1 MKQNKSLCKQYF
13 TLRLLRFQKKKQLSE
28 NQARYLQLV
37 SEESGRIR
45 ITKSVISPIAG
56 GA

>member
-1 MKQNKSLCKQYF
+1 MKQNKSLCEQYF
-13 TLRLLRFQKKKQLSE
+13 TLRLLRFKKKKQLSE

-45 ITKSVISPIAG
+45 IIKSVISPIAG

>member
-1 MKQNKSLCKQYF
+1 MKQNKSLYKQYF

-45 ITKSVISPIAG
+45 IIKSVISPIAG